1 MKVLVTCPTYGRI
14 PFLGRMLASFLSQ
27 DYSDKHLLII
37 NDDKNVRLTCD
48 YENVTC
54 INLNKKILL
63 GDKRNIAVN
72 FQKCDLYMPHD
83 DDDIFLPR
91 RITNHVVKHIENPN
105 ISSYTNLKSYVV
117 YGNEFIIAGNPPNA
131 ISFTRSAFFRAGGYE
146 IDVLSGEDTE
156 FYDKLTNKLIGDESS
171 NIDYV
176 YNFGGLNYHTTH
188 TSESDIIK
196 IAFDQLVEL
205 NLVGKEYNI
214 IPDFEEYNKF
224 VILDELYK
232 KEGKNIIVKHEG
244 LGKIS
249 IPYV

>member
-1 MKVLVTCPTYGRI
+1 M
-14 PFLGRMLASFLSQ
+14 
-27 DYSDKHLLII
+27 
-37 NDDKNVRLTCD
+37 
-48 YENVTC
+48 
-54 INLNKKILL
+54 
-63 GDKRNIAVN
+63 
-72 FQKCDLYMPHD
+72 
-83 DDDIFLPR
+83 
-91 RITNHVVKHIENPN
+91 
-105 ISSYTNLKSYVV
+105 
-117 YGNEFIIAGNPPNA
+117 
-131 ISFTRSAFFRAGGYE
+131 
-146 IDVLSGEDTE
+146 SGEDTE